1 MTGYNKFNQ
10 DTNII
15 GIIGHPIKHSYSPLM
30 HNISFEI
37 KNLNY
42 IYLPFD
48 VPINTLK
55 AAIKGMVALGIKGF
69 NITLPHKENII
80 AYLRNVSEEASIIG
94 AVNTVVNDN
103 GILSGYNTDVNGVY
117 ETLLPYKD
125 EITGQKVSIF
135 GAGGGAR
142 SVIYTLIRNFK
153 PEKIQIINRTEQKGE
168 SLREYFSTRMH
179 FTDIKSYELI
189 PPDLVDILRDSKL
202 IINTTSVGMY
212 PNVDDSVTSIPQ
224 SFVKDQIV
232 FDLIYNP
239 LKTRLLQ
246 LAESQG
252 ATVID
257 GLRMLVHQ
265 GAKSFELW
273 TGEEM
278 PVEKINKA
286 LKLYIDTK

>member
-10 DTNII
+10 EINII

-37 KNLNY
+37 MKLNY

-69 NITLPHKENII
+69 NVTLPHKENII
-80 AYLRNVSEEASIIG
+80 AYLRNVSEEASVIG
-94 AVNTVVNDN
+94 AVNTIVNDN

-117 ETLLPYKD
+117 ETLLPFKD
-125 EITGQKVSIF
+125 EITGQTVTIF

-142 SVIYTLIRNFK
+142 SAIYTLIRNFK
-153 PEKIQIINRTEQKGE
+153 PEKINIINRTEQKAE
-168 SLREYFSTRMH
+168 SLKDYFSTRMH
-179 FTDIKSYELI
+179 FTDIKAFDLI
-189 PPDLVDILRDSKL
+189 PPDLIETLRDSKL
-202 IINTTSVGMY
+202 VINTTSVGMY
-212 PNVDDSVTSIPQ
+212 PNIDDSVTTIQQ
-224 SFVKDQIV
+224 SFMKGQIV
-232 FDLIYNP
+232 FDFVYNP
-239 LKTRLLQ
+239 LKTKLLQ
-246 LAESQG
+246 IAESQG
-252 ATVID
+252 AVTVD
-257 GLRMLVHQ
+257 GLKMLVYQ

-278 PVEKINKA
+278 PVEKIHKA
-286 LKLYIDTK
+286 IKLYIDTK